1 MDNNS
6 NPQIIITGHPT
17 HPTQPPPL
25 PPKPHASIRY
35 DEYDLAGSFEE
46 IKKLVKLLF
55 KKKDD

>member
-17 HPTQPPPL
+17 LPTQR

-35 DEYDLAGSFEE
+35 NEYDLTGSFEE
-46 IKKLVKLLF
+46 IKKIS
-55 KKKDD
+55 